1 MPSEL
6 DRVKDGLMK
15 MVRKF
20 THMFIV
26 DSIDH
31 LAAYQCTVV
40 TQNADGTLDLK
51 PDDTRLPAYV
61 SVPIR
66 YGVPGISATVSN
78 GARILLEFAGGNPQR
93 PIATVWEMASVT
105 SLTVRANLINLGGS
119 TGLQGSGLG
128 ANIRTELDTLWND
141 FLLHTHPVA
150 TTGTATAQTGT
161 AAAVVGITQDS
172 QTVESSTV
180 KVKP

>member
-20 THMFIV
+20 IHMYIV
-26 DSIDH
+26 DSVDH

-40 TQNADGTLDLK
+40 TQNANGTLELK
-51 PDDTRLPAYV
+51 PDDIRLPGY
-61 SVPIR
+61 SNVPIR

-93 PIATVWEMASVT
+93 PIATVWEIASVI
-105 SLTVRANLINLGGS
+105 SLTVPANLINLGGAS
-119 TGLQGSGLG
+119 GLQGSGLG
-128 ANIRTELDTLWND
+128 ANIRTELDTIWTD
-141 FLLHTHPVA
+141 FLAHTHPVA

-161 AAAVVGITQDS
+161 AAPVVGITKAA